1 MLKCKKL
8 IYPLKEPVM
17 NSLRRC
23 QWARDNLLIQYHD
36 DEYGK
41 IITDDNK
48 LFEKLSLEV
57 FQAGLSWRT
66 ILAKREYFREV
77 FYDFKIGTVSSLT
90 DQYLESLLFDSR
102 IIRNRK
108 KIFATRQNARAVQD
122 VILKEQSFFKFVY
135 GFQSAEKLCCSLRNS
150 GFTFIGTTIAESFM
164 QSIGILQAHE
174 PGCFMHRQMTSS
186 EV

>member
-1 MLKCKKL
+1 
-8 IYPLKEPVM
+8 M
-17 NSLRRC
+17 NNPRRC
-23 QWARDNLLIQYHD
+23 HWACDNLLIKYHG

-48 LFEKLSLEV
+48 LFEKLSLEI
-57 FQAGLSWRT
+57 FQAGLSWRS

-77 FYDFKIGTVSSLT
+77 FHNFDIEAVSSLT

-102 IIRNRK
+102 IVRNRL
-108 KIFATRQNARAVQD
+108 KIFEIRQNARAA
-122 VILKEQSFFKFVY
+122 LKIISNEQSFFQFVY
-135 GFQSAEKLCCSLRNS
+135 NFHNADKLCCALRNF

-164 QSIGILQAHE
+164 QSIGLLQAHE
-174 PGCFMHRQMTSS
+174 PGCFMHRQMSPS

>member
-1 MLKCKKL
+1 MKD
-8 IYPLKEPVM
+8 P
-17 NSLRRC
+17 RRC
-23 QWARDNLLIQYHD
+23 HWACDNLLIQYHD
-36 DEYGK
+36 NEYGK

-66 ILAKREYFREV
+66 VLAKREYFREV
-77 FYDFKIGTVSSLT
+77 FYNFEIDKVANLT
-90 DQYLESLLFDSR
+90 DHYLESLLSDSR

-108 KIFATRQNARAVQD
+108 KIFATRHNAQAVQNI
-122 VILKEQSFFKFVY
+122 VSGGQSFFQYVY
-135 GFQSAEKLCCSLRNS
+135 NINSAEKLCCSLRNS
-150 GFTFIGTTIAESFM
+150 GFTFIGITMIESFM

-174 PGCFMHRQMTSS
+174 PGCFMHRQMASC

>member
-1 MLKCKKL
+1 M
-8 IYPLKEPVM
+8 M
-17 NSLRRC
+17 NDLRRC
-23 QWARDNLLIQYHD
+23 QWACDNLMIQYHD
-36 DEYGK
+36 NEYGK

-66 ILAKREYFREV
+66 VLTKREYIREV
-77 FYDFKIGTVSSLT
+77 FCNFDIAAVSNLT
-90 DQYLESLLFDSR
+90 DQYLESLFFDSR

-108 KIFATRQNARAVQD
+108 KIFATRHNARAVQT
-122 VILKEQSFFKFVY
+122 ILSNEQSFFKFIY
-135 GFQSAEKLCCSLRNS
+135 SFTSAEKLCCALRNS
-150 GFTFIGTTIAESFM
+150 GFTFIGTTVAESFM